1 MILAEGKKVS
11 QYTQNTYICNM
22 YHTALLWQYDMIF
35 LTFSGFTHI
44 IVDFCSRTKH
54 TYENMGGAKKHDHDD
69 KISRNRL
76 ENRDGKVKLSL

>member
-1 MILAEGKKVS
+1 
-11 QYTQNTYICNM
+11 
-22 YHTALLWQYDMIF
+22 MIF